1 MAVLMD
7 NLVDTIAKTG
17 PWAGRVS
24 EELAELAGRVSAS
37 VVAVRNGHA
46 GVGSGVVWNDRGLVV
61 TNAHVA
67 TQDWAEVVLPNGD
80 RLKARVVARSRH
92 LDLAALQ
99 IQEPL
104 PATGLIPA
112 EIGDSAHLNVGEL
125 VVAVGNPMGERN
137 VVTLGM
143 VGASGPAPWDDNRRD
158 VIRVAITLRPGNSGG
173 ALADTRGK
181 IVGIPNMVVGP
192 GLALA
197 VPTRAVRRFLD
208 GETAA

>member
-1 MAVLMD
+1 MATVMEQ
-7 NLVDTIAKTG
+7 VIDTVATTG

-24 EELAELAGRVSAS
+24 EDLAALAGRVSAS
-37 VVAVRNGHA
+37 VVAVSNGRA

-67 TQDWAEVVLPNGD
+67 TGDSAEIVLPNGD
-80 RLKARVVARSRH
+80 RLNARVVARSRH

-99 IQEPL
+99 IAAPL
-104 PATGLIPA
+104 PAAGLIPA

-143 VGASGPAPWDDNRRD
+143 VGGSGPAPWDDNRRD

-173 ALADTRGK
+173 ALADTRGRV
-181 IVGIPNMVVGP
+181 VGIPNMVVGP

>member
-1 MAVLMD
+1 MAVTLENPMD
-7 NLVDTIAKTG
+7 TVVNVG

-24 EELAELAGRVSAS
+24 EELATLASRISAS
-37 VVAVRNGHA
+37 VVIVRNGHA
-46 GVGSGVVWNDRGLVV
+46 GAGSGVVWNAHGLVV

-67 TQDWAEVVLPNGD
+67 TGGYAEVELPNGD
-80 RLKARVVARSRH
+80 KLKAQVVARSRQ

-99 IQEPL
+99 IAGPL
-104 PATGLIPA
+104 PEGLVPA

-125 VVAVGNPMGERN
+125 VLAVGNPNGERN

-143 VGASGPAPWDDNRRD
+143 VGGSGPAPWDEQRRD

-173 ALADTRGK
+173 ALADTRGRV
-181 IVGIPNMVVGP
+181 VGIPHMVVGP

-197 VPTRAVRRFLD
+197 VPSRAVRQFLN
-208 GETAA
+208 GELAA